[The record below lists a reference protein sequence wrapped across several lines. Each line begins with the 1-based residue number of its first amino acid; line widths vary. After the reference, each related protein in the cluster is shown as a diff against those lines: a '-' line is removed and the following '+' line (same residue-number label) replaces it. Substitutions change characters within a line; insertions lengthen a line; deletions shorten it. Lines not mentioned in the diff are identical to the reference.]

1 MPVANGRRVAVIA
14 GCRTPFCK
22 SGTTLKDVRAVDL
35 ARFVARELLERT
47 NLDGADVNAVI
58 FGQVVP
64 SALVP
69 NVAREVSLLPQFP
82 KEIPAYSLNRACASS
97 GQAVANA
104 YDEIVLGD
112 AEVVLAGGV
121 ESLSDIPILA
131 SRRLADIL
139 MEASKAKSFGAR
151 LRTLSRI
158 RPRDL
163 VPVSPAIAEPST
175 GETMGQSAEK
185 MAKENHISRAAQ
197 DRWALRSHELAAR
210 GTDDGRITAEI
221 VPWFGPG
228 GRAGD
233 GVVTQDNGVR
243 RDTSLEQMAKL
254 KPVFDRRYGS
264 VTAANSSPLTD
275 GASAVLVMSDS
286 AARALGY
293 TPLAYVRSYAVAA
306 VDPGWQLLQAPIF
319 AVPKALERAGIQWKE
334 LGVIEVHE
342 AFAAQVLSNLQGWAA
357 KGWEI
362 NEDIINVMGG
372 SIAIGHPFG
381 ATGTRL
387 VTTLANEMARRD
399 VQFGLLSICAQGGMG
414 LAMVWSAAD
423 GSGRG
428 AHLGARRRR
437 HRRRHFRLEERAG
450 QQAFGRGE
458 AGPARDVRRVGA
470 RRRRAGR
477 RLLLVEARELHRG
490 GRHRG
495 VRPAHH
501 RRGSRAA
508 LGRGPGNA
516 GPGGALPQT
525 DRRRDSRRVPRRRTR
540 VRPRLR
546 VPRGLRSPPDPAR
559 PPGSAARH
567 SPGGGRLPAA
577 PPVDWRPRG
586 ARHHPRGQ
594 GRRRQEGVPFGHRGR
609 AGSSRH
615 PQGRHHRRGA
625 THGRRLAPASQAAG
639 RVPRMAARR
648 QPTGPGLG
656 LPSRAEAG
664 TRADARQLSRA
675 PRRVGGG
682 GAWAETRHGGGSEAR
697 GAAVRAA
704 RRH

>member
-14 GCRTPFCK
+14 GCRTPFCR
-22 SGTTLKDVRAVDL
+22 SGTVLKDARAVDL

-58 FGQVVP
+58 FGQVVA

-104 YDEIVLGD
+104 YDEIMLGD
-112 AEVVLAGGV
+112 ADVVVAGGV

-139 MEASKAKSFGAR
+139 VEASKAKSLGSR
-151 LRTLSRI
+151 LRRLSRI

-163 VPVSPAIAEPST
+163 IPVSPAIAEPST
-175 GETMGQSAEK
+175 GESMGQSAEK

-210 GTDDGRITAEI
+210 GTDDGRITTEI

-228 GRAGD
+228 GAGD
-233 GVVTQDNGVR
+233 GVLTQDNGIR

-342 AFAAQVLSNLQGWAA
+342 AFAAQVLSNLQGWGAL
-357 KGWEI
+357 GWEI

-414 LAMVWSAAD
+414 LAMV
-423 GSGRG
+423 
-428 AHLGARRRR
+428 LERR
-437 HRRRHFRLEERAG
+437 
-450 QQAFGRGE
+450 
-458 AGPARDVRRVGA
+458 
-470 RRRRAGR
+470 
-477 RLLLVEARELHRG
+477 
-490 GRHRG
+490 
-495 VRPAHH
+495 
-501 RRGSRAA
+501 
-508 LGRGPGNA
+508 
-516 GPGGALPQT
+516 
-525 DRRRDSRRVPRRRTR
+525 
-540 VRPRLR
+540 
-546 VPRGLRSPPDPAR
+546 
-559 PPGSAARH
+559 
-567 SPGGGRLPAA
+567 
-577 PPVDWRPRG
+577 
-586 ARHHPRGQ
+586 
-594 GRRRQEGVPFGHRGR
+594 
-609 AGSSRH
+609 
-615 PQGRHHRRGA
+615 
-625 THGRRLAPASQAAG
+625 
-639 RVPRMAARR
+639 
-648 QPTGPGLG
+648 
-656 LPSRAEAG
+656 
-664 TRADARQLSRA
+664 
-675 PRRVGGG
+675 
-682 GAWAETRHGGGSEAR
+682 
-697 GAAVRAA
+697 
-704 RRH
+704 